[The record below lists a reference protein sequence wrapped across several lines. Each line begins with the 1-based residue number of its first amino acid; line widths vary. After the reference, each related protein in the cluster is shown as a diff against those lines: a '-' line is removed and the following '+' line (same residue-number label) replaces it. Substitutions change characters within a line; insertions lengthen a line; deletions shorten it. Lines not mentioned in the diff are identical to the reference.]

1 PVGRALAFEM
11 FRFALQFLVKNFFHF
26 RADGLHL
33 RRAEAG
39 TDDEKF
45 SERAEARK
53 IQNGNGGG
61 FLVLRRLNC
70 EAHGF
75 GKGVDFHL
83 DSFTSRT
90 LPVEALLKNVFLDA
104 RGYKPM
110 NGLAAVGAFA
120 RFRGGDVTRNGFEK
134 MDGSLAQVSDEL
146 RRRHGFAFA
155 LGVGAGHEVGRDY
168 KLERFRANSRAIGDD
183 EIAKTEQGLVFL
195 PHGNVEKG
203 VGADHEK
210 DAVAVTGVSK
220 IPNRVHRIMKL
231 RAGEIFAGFGERGNK
246 VRMFRAGER
255 YHGKAMRKR
264 RKVLLQFVRRA
275 ARGDEMNFVEVETA
289 VGGGGGGG
297 VGLLDLGGG
306 NRQKSGEGGG
316 GALLW

>member
-1 PVGRALAFEM
+1 KLRNGAPEAFKVVKAAGLVRKDVDNKTAEIEQSPVGRALAFAM

-26 RADGLHL
+26 RADGLQL

-39 TDDEKF
+39 TDDEKI

-120 RFRGGDVTRNGFEK
+120 RFRGG
-134 MDGSLAQVSDEL
+134 
-146 RRRHGFAFA
+146 
-155 LGVGAGHEVGRDY
+155 
-168 KLERFRANSRAIGDD
+168 
-183 EIAKTEQGLVFL
+183 
-195 PHGNVEKG
+195 
-203 VGADHEK
+203 
-210 DAVAVTGVSK
+210 
-220 IPNRVHRIMKL
+220 
-231 RAGEIFAGFGERGNK
+231 
-246 VRMFRAGER
+246 
-255 YHGKAMRKR
+255 
-264 RKVLLQFVRRA
+264 
-275 ARGDEMNFVEVETA
+275 
-289 VGGGGGGG
+289 
-297 VGLLDLGGG
+297 
-306 NRQKSGEGGG
+306 
-316 GALLW
+316 